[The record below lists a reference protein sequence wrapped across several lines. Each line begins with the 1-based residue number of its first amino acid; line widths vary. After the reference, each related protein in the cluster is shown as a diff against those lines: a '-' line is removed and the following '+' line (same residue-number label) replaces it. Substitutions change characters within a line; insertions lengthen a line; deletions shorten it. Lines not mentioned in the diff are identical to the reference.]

1 MRRINVLF
9 GIAAACFALSACGS
23 QTAGSAEGIDVP
35 AVVDAGGVKFDMV
48 AVEGGSFAMG
58 KTPAGTKIADVTIHE
73 VVLDGFSISGKPVSR
88 QLWEAVMNE
97 QRGSSTSH
105 EAPVDMVSQDDCKK
119 FLSKL
124 SKMTG
129 IPFALPT
136 EAQWEYAVSQG
147 LVEVP
152 AKFEEWCADSYQ
164 PLTSNEL
171 VHNPFCAEKRDA
183 KVVRTAIKRNEEV
196 NYIRKPA
203 LGFRVVANTKTEVP
217 QDIIDAIID
226 HKVTREDKSEAE
238 VIEVGN
244 VKYRMVPVKGGSF
257 DMGATAEQ
265 SAKAAGEDEKPV
277 HKVALKSFEIGQT
290 EVTVGLWQAVMGSIP
305 YSNDAKFSEKPV
317 VNVSWYDCQRF
328 IVKLNRLTGRK
339 FRLPTEAEWEFACR
353 AGLEGPANAD
363 VDWTQEGADS
373 IAWNTH
379 NATNVIDGVATR
391 VAHRVG
397 SKAPNAWGLY
407 DMLGNAWE
415 CTRDIYLDALPFA
428 ATFGGK
434 GVSEPVVDPVVLKAD
449 GGTKRV
455 RRGGAYNEVWNANR
469 ASARGGGMGRKD
481 TWVGYR
487 VRCDAS
493 F

>member
-1 MRRINVLF
+1 MRRRNRRRSW
-9 GIAAACFALSACGS
+9 GAALGALAVAGVASA
-23 QTAGSAEGIDVP
+23 AVP
-35 AVVDAGGVKFDMV
+35 RV
-48 AVEGGSFAMG
+48 
-58 KTPAGTKIADVTIHE
+58 ADVTVTENPDQTLTVAYKLTGAPAI
-73 VVLDGFSISGKPVSR
+73 VTLDLVTNAVDGVAASIGGANMWEMHGDVGRLVGLDHDFATPYAGEIRWIPYRTGLKGVDFSS
-88 QLWEAVMNE
+88 
-97 QRGSSTSH
+97 
-105 EAPVDMVSQDDCKK
+105 
-119 FLSKL
+119 LSVRAKV
-124 SKMTG
+124 TAWATNN
-129 IPFALPT
+129 PPA
-136 EAQWEYAVSQG
+136 YAVVRLNREESDAWTNRTYYASRGAG
-147 LVEVP
+147 LRFYPSVDYLPGGLLEND
-152 AKFEEWCADSYQ
+152 AYRKDF
-164 PLTSNEL
+164 L
-171 VHNPFCAEKRDA
+171 VMKR
-183 KVVRTAIKRNEEV
+183 V
-196 NYIRKPA
+196 Y
-203 LGFRVVANTKTEVP
+203 
-217 QDIIDAIID
+217 
-226 HKVTREDKSEAE
+226 
-238 VIEVGN
+238 
-244 VKYRMVPVKGGSF
+244 
-257 DMGATAEQ
+257 
-265 SAKAAGEDEKPV
+265 AAGVE
-277 HKVALKSFEIGQT
+277 
-290 EVTVGLWQAVMGSIP
+290 WVMGSATNAPTRGLDEVPHLVSFSRDYYLGVFEMTFRQRQHIQGIGSLSYAFNGYP
-305 YSNDAKFSEKPV
+305 DFDEKAVAPCYGLSYDGLRGSAADGDVSNEPLPGTDLFLLRAK
-317 VNVSWYDCQRF
+317 
-328 IVKLNRLTGRK
+328 TGIA
-339 FRLPTEAEWEFACR
+339 FDLPTEAEWEFACR

-397 SKAPNAWGLY
+397 SKAPNVWGLY